1 MRSSRGPRKR
11 CGYTWKEARNQE
23 SRTGMAA
30 PARWTLLCF
39 EVGPHIPSMAADGPR
54 GNLLPDGARCC
65 RARPRS
71 IEDVRPACA
80 LQEVKSVD
88 QRSVGRHCLL
98 PFSRPAFDQ
107 GLRLKLRYESL

>member
-54 GNLLPDGARCC
+54 GTLLPAGARCC
-65 RARPRS
+65 RARTRGLA
-71 IEDVRPACA
+71 DVPLACA
-80 LQEVKSVD
+80 LRKGKSVD
-88 QRSVGRHCLL
+88 QRAGGRQCLR
-98 PFSRPAFDQ
+98 PHARPAVDQ
-107 GLRLKLRYESL
+107 VLRLNLRYESL